1 MKKYF
6 IVSDNESQMGVF
18 EYTTNQEADSLI
30 MQIVCDHYWADDCEL
45 NEGFKIEEYN
55 FKSLKITGAY
65 KDEENDNI
73 DFDVYIDQIGFYS
86 KEETKKF
93 DYVILT
99 NSNMWVSSG
108 NRETQEQ
115 LDVEIKMML
124 EEHPDESLVVVT
136 SDKMEFFTIN

>member
-99 NSNMWVSSG
+99 KSNMWVSSG
-108 NRETQEQ
+108 NGETQEQ
-115 LDVEIKMML
+115 LDVEIKMMR

>member
-30 MQIVCDHYWADDCEL
+30 MQIVCDHYCADDCEL
-45 NEGFKIEEYN
+45 NKGFKIEEYS

-73 DFDVYIDQIGFYS
+73 DFDVYIGQIGFYS

-99 NSNMWVSSG
+99 KSNMWVSSG
-108 NRETQEQ
+108 NGETQEQ
-115 LDVEIKMML
+115 LDVEIKMMR

-136 SDKMEFFTIN
+136 SDKMEFFTIT